1 MQYMSTKGQLFHAE
15 VQVSGT
21 KEHKNIP
28 SQLFHPAI
36 PQYSAPQQRNQ
47 KQTVEEPGSSLGII
61 LTSPSAILPK
71 ATLWTLRE
79 LVNLYN
85 LCTPHDCNPV
95 TTLSLHVS
103 VYVFPCP
110 HGPQS
115 ISDHLFSSLTSS
127 SPVLL
132 VLSPQPKSPLK
143 AFLCQCIS
151 SS

>member
-1 MQYMSTKGQLFHAE
+1 MSTKGQLFHSE
-15 VQVSGT
+15 VQASGT

-28 SQLFHPAI
+28 SQLFLNI
-36 PQYSAPQQRNQ
+36 LLLSKETRN
-47 KQTVEEPGSSLGII
+47 KLWKSLVVLWASSS
-61 LTSPSAILPK
+61 SPFQLFCLKPP
-71 ATLWTLRE
+71 LWTLRE

-85 LCTPHDCNPV
+85 LCTPHDSNPV
-95 TTLSLHVS
+95 TTLSLHVY

-110 HGPQS
+110 QGPHS

-143 AFLCQCIS
+143 TFLFQCIS